1 MVSWGVKSAIF
12 SIKFRRQKLRAR
24 RDERFVTGLIG
35 TLSEMKPDSWEIFKF
50 MQKLENERNQPFS
63 GAENSPKFFQN
74 VTSEYTIR

>member
-50 MQKLENERNQPFS
+50 MQKLGFVGKMNEANRFPVLKTR
-63 GAENSPKFFQN
+63 ANSF
-74 VTSEYTIR
+74 RM